1 MKEKKNP
8 NAPDREQLFGGGR
21 FAGQMNRKKCRDLR
35 KPNGRA
41 YGRRSQ
47 YLWPSGGIAT
57 NRVVQTTSGVN
68 LDN

>member
-8 NAPDREQLFGGGR
+8 NAPDREQLFGGGK
-21 FAGQMNRKKCRDLR
+21 FAGQMNRKKCRDLQ

-41 YGRRSQ
+41 YGLRSQ
-47 YLWPSGGIAT
+47 YLWPSGGIAS
-57 NRVVQTTSGVN
+57 NRIMEKTAYMN